1 MDVFANE
8 RYEEMLMSLTTAFGG
23 RARSLAL
30 ILLGLTAAAAPAS
43 AQTYPSRPITIVVP
57 FQAGSGTDTVA
68 RVLAEH
74 MGKEIGQPMVVEN
87 KAGANGSI
95 AATYVARAAPDGYTI
110 FLSTNTPHASAPTLM
125 KSVSYD
131 PIKDFAPITRVGN
144 YTFVLAVHAG
154 VPVNS
159 VKELITLA
167 KAEPGKHSFASG
179 NSTGIVSGERFKTL
193 TKTDIFH
200 VPYKSSPGALNDLLG
215 GRVTMMFIDLAPS
228 LSHFEAKSLK
238 ALATSRGDRS
248 PLMPQVPTFKEAGV
262 DDMVIE
268 SWAALYAPANTPPEV
283 VARLNAEA
291 RKVLSRADVKE
302 VLAKGG
308 FDTLTSTPA
317 ELAEY
322 TKAQLTVWSQ
332 MIKDAGIARSE
343 GTQ

>member
-1 MDVFANE
+1 
-8 RYEEMLMSLTTAFGG
+8 MSLTTALSR
-23 RARSLAL
+23 RAIALAL
-30 ILLGLTAAAAPAS
+30 LALVAAQAPAPAA
-43 AQTYPSRPITIVVP
+43 AQTYPARPITIVVP

-74 MGKEIGQPMVVEN
+74 MSKELGQPMVVEN

-95 AATYVARAAPDGYTI
+95 SATYVARSAPDGYTI

-125 KSVSYD
+125 KSISYD

-154 VPVNS
+154 VPANS
-159 VKELITLA
+159 VKELIALA
-167 KAEPGKHSFASG
+167 KAEPGKLSFASG
-179 NSTGIVSGERFKTL
+179 NSTGIVSGERLKSL

-228 LSHFEAKSLK
+228 LAHFEAKSLK

-268 SWAALYAPANTPPEV
+268 SWAALYAPANTPPEI

-291 RKVLSRADVKE
+291 RNVLAEPDVKE
-302 VLAKGG
+302 VLATAG
-308 FDTLTSTPA
+308 FDTFTSTPE
-317 ELAEY
+317 ELGTY
-322 TKAQLTVWSQ
+322 TKAQLAVWTQ

>member
-1 MDVFANE
+1 
-8 RYEEMLMSLTTAFGG
+8 MLMSLTIAG
-23 RARSLAL
+23 RRVRPVAL
-30 ILLGLTAAAAPAS
+30 MLLGLLGLSGAAT
-43 AQTYPSRPITIVVP
+43 AQTYPNRPISIVVP

-74 MGKEIGQPMVVEN
+74 MGKELGQPMVVEN

-95 AATYVARAAPDGYTI
+95 SATYVARSAPDGYTI

-131 PIKDFAPITRVGN
+131 PIKDFSPITRVGN
-144 YTFVLAVHAG
+144 YTFVLAVHSS
-154 VPVNS
+154 VPANN
-159 VKELITLA
+159 VKELIALA

-262 DDMVIE
+262 DDMIIE
-268 SWAALYAPANTPPEV
+268 SWAALYAPANTPPEI

-291 RKVLSRADVKE
+291 RKVLARADVKE

-308 FDTLTSTPA
+308 FDTLTSTPE
-317 ELAEY
+317 ELGEY
-322 TKAQLTVWSQ
+322 TKAQLAVWSQ